1 MNALG
6 QPYAPPNTLNLDKKK
21 FMILFMK
28 DVKTRGPDSKTENN
42 FRKTEGYLAGCLF
55 LLGQGSISLDSSWH
69 IKEGFHFLITSGNQK
84 SLSKL
89 EN

>member
-28 DVKTRGPDSKTENN
+28 DVKTRGPDSKTKIT
-42 FRKTEGYLAGCLF
+42 FLMKKAYLAGCLF
-55 LLGQGSISLDSSWH
+55 CWVMGR
-69 IKEGFHFLITSGNQK
+69 
-84 SLSKL
+84 
-89 EN
+89 